1 MKNINCCHTL
11 NLRKMKKM
19 SLQPH
24 TDSTNTNTP
33 SLPDL
38 SDCTLCP
45 RKCHVDR
52 TAGQT
57 GFCGQSDKIMAAR
70 AALHFWE
77 EPCLSGTNGS
87 GAVFFSGCNLHCI
100 YCQNHTIAQGQ
111 SGKEISVERLSEIFL
126 ELQDKQAHNINLV
139 TPTHY
144 VPQIIHAL
152 QTAKD
157 NGLTIPVVY
166 NTSGYENVDTLKRL
180 EGLIDIYLPD
190 LKYHDSTL
198 SARYSNAPDYFAKA
212 SVAIEEMLRQTG
224 GPVFAD
230 GEDSLMLKGV
240 IVRHLLLP
248 GCETDSRYLLQYLHQ
263 TYGNDIYV
271 SIMNQYTPMPYVT
284 DIPAFNRRIT
294 PEEYDRIVDYAIQI
308 DIENGFIQEGET
320 ASESF
325 IPDFDCEG
333 I

>member
-308 DIENGFIQEGET
+308 GIENGFIQEGET
-320 ASESF
+320 SSESF
-325 IPDFDCEG
+325 IPAFDCEG

>member
-1 MKNINCCHTL
+1 MKEI
-11 NLRKMKKM
+11 

-24 TDSTNTNTP
+24 TNPTNKNTTF
-33 SLPDL
+33 L

-111 SGKEISVERLSEIFL
+111 TGREISVERLSEIFL
-126 ELQDKQAHNINLV
+126 ELQDKKAHNINLV
-139 TPTHY
+139 TPTHF
-144 VPQIIHAL
+144 VPQIIKAL
-152 QTAKD
+152 QTARD

-166 NTSGYENVDTLKRL
+166 NTSGYENVDTIKRL

-190 LKYHDSTL
+190 LKYHDSAL
-198 SARYSNAPDYFAKA
+198 SARYSNAPDYFVKA
-212 SVAIEEMLRQTG
+212 AAAIKEMLRQTG
-224 GPVFAD
+224 RPIFVD
-230 GEDSLMLKGV
+230 SEDSLMLKGV

-248 GCETDSRYLLQYLHQ
+248 GCEADSRLLLHYLHQ
-263 TYGNDIYV
+263 AYGNDIYV
-271 SIMNQYTPMPYVT
+271 SIMNQYTPMPGVA
-284 DIPAFNRRIT
+284 DIPALNRRISA
-294 PEEYDRIVDYAIQI
+294 EEYDRIVDYAIQI
-308 DIENGFIQEGET
+308 GIENGFIQEGET

>member
-1 MKNINCCHTL
+1 MKEI
-11 NLRKMKKM
+11 

-24 TDSTNTNTP
+24 TNPTNKNTTF
-33 SLPDL
+33 LPDL

-111 SGKEISVERLSEIFL
+111 TGREISVERLSEIFL
-126 ELQDKQAHNINLV
+126 ELQDKKAHNINLV
-139 TPTHY
+139 TPTHF
-144 VPQIIHAL
+144 VPQIMKAL

-166 NTSGYENVDTLKRL
+166 NTSGYENVDTIKRL

-190 LKYHDSTL
+190 LKYHDSAL
-198 SARYSNAPDYFAKA
+198 SARYSNAPDYFVKA
-212 SVAIEEMLRQTG
+212 AAAIKEMLRQTG
-224 GPVFAD
+224 RPIFVD

-248 GCETDSRYLLQYLHQ
+248 GCEADSRRLLHYLHQ
-263 TYGNDIYV
+263 AYGNDIYV
-271 SIMNQYTPMPYVT
+271 SIMNQYTPMPGVA
-284 DIPAFNRRIT
+284 DIPALNRRISA
-294 PEEYDRIVDYAIQI
+294 EEYDRIVDYAIQI